1 MCCFGCPSAT
11 ADLAFQ
17 RGFCPAQMGRA
28 RLGQQQAGEGVKRR
42 ILLTVSILQP
52 LLELLRLPVPVLVRK
67 PGQ

>member
-1 MCCFGCPSAT
+1 
-11 ADLAFQ
+11 
-17 RGFCPAQMGRA
+17 MGRA